1 MNRLL
6 SAQEVLRM
14 YPPVGVGQIR
24 ISHTHDLVLCGGK
37 LTVPS
42 GTLLWVPHHAIQNTT
57 LNWDHPEEFQPGAR
71 HLSAVVQPIH

>member
-1 MNRLL
+1 
-6 SAQEVLRM
+6 M

-57 LNWDHPEEFQPGAR
+57 LNWDHPEKFQPGVR